1 MENMENKGEPGKYQ
15 TEDSKH
21 SIYDSKSFFS
31 QTNDSKHSILQHLAT
46 VEKITTKALGQHDP
60 LSAQD
65 CRRSSD
71 LWRPD
76 SRRMVQDN
84 CPGSVC

>member
-1 MENMENKGEPGKYQ
+1 MENIENMENMENKGEHGKYQ

-60 LSAQD
+60 LSLV
-65 CRRSSD
+65 SSR
-71 LWRPD
+71 LQKVKRL
-76 SRRMVQDN
+76 VEA
-84 CPGSVC
+84 